1 MEVTICLF
9 SSLFISLNSLK
20 IKIQWVMYVL
30 PKGWFYLHSS
40 SNQWP
45 GKKNDRVCSFWN
57 SEISINLVHS
67 LFWKKRQN
75 LFNGLENL
83 PRWQVTNRDKEK
95 GFEPLSQSNEWG
107 AFEATRITHF
117 FSMQT
122 NKKCGLIK
130 LHHNKKNKENK
141 PRKNVNLSHVIIL

>member
-45 GKKNDRVCSFWN
+45 GMLLGKKMT
-57 SEISINLVHS
+57 
-67 LFWKKRQN
+67 
-75 LFNGLENL
+75 G
-83 PRWQVTNRDKEK
+83 
-95 GFEPLSQSNEWG
+95 
-107 AFEATRITHF
+107 
-117 FSMQT
+117 
-122 NKKCGLIK
+122 
-130 LHHNKKNKENK
+130 
-141 PRKNVNLSHVIIL
+141 